1 VLLAFSTV
9 QHGMAAHRVKRRTG
23 TKPVWVLPVILI
35 TVLDGWSCF
44 SRIMRIS
51 ASLSSGSSMQK
62 ESRKVREFR
71 RREQEILDTALKL
84 FLEQGEDSVTVEMI
98 ADEVGIGK
106 GTIYK
111 HFKSKAEIY
120 LRLMLDYERDLAE
133 LLHSDAI
140 SKDKAALPREYFAF
154 RMSDP
159 ERYRLFDRLEEKV
172 VKANQL
178 PDLVEELHGI
188 RASNFNHLTGVIQQ
202 RIEEGS
208 LENVPAYFH
217 YCAAWALVHGAMS
230 MHHSPFWREVIKD
243 QDGYTQFLMDVGVRM
258 GNRFKRRKENEQA

>member
-1 VLLAFSTV
+1 
-9 QHGMAAHRVKRRTG
+9 
-23 TKPVWVLPVILI
+23 
-35 TVLDGWSCF
+35 
-44 SRIMRIS
+44 
-51 ASLSSGSSMQK
+51 MQK

-71 RREQEILDTALKL
+71 RREQEILSAALRL

-120 LRLMLDYERDLAE
+120 LRLMLDYERDLSK
-133 LLHSDAI
+133 LLHSESI
-140 SKDKAALPREYFAF
+140 EKDREALSREYFAF

-172 VKANQL
+172 VKSSQM
-178 PDLVEELHGI
+178 PDMVEELHGI

-202 RIEEGS
+202 RIDEGK
-208 LENVPAYFH
+208 LEDVPAYFH
-217 YCAAWALVHGAMS
+217 YCAAWALVQGAMS
-230 MHHSPFWREVIKD
+230 MYHSPFWQEVIED
-243 QDGYTQFLMDVGVRM
+243 
-258 GNRFKRRKENEQA
+258 KEG